1 MVKVADEICCGNL
14 NKQFFK
20 PFVEIFWLDIWLVV
34 GQLRIQILSAF
45 DPIYRCTRGGW
56 SFANKLYVMF
66 ALHKLICV
74 VIYA

>member
-20 PFVEIFWLDIWLVV
+20 PFVGIFRSDNMV

-45 DPIYRCTRGGW
+45 DPIYWCTRGGW

-66 ALHKLICV
+66 ALHKLIRV